1 MSEPKVK
8 GEGEAGGSA
17 WSEERG
23 TSDEGRRRSEGGMAR
38 RVGPRRRAAN
48 RVPLDLAGLRGALAD
63 APEPFEPLGMAG
75 LAVGPGALDR
85 LGDVLAGL
93 GAGAGDVVVLAAATP
108 ITVRGS
114 GLRQAIEERITSRY
128 AVKWVELGPADG
140 SVHAD
145 EQTVATAARA
155 TAGAGSVVTVG
166 SGTVTDIGKAAAGAG
181 TPLVAVQTATSVN
194 GYADPFSVLLRA
206 GVKRTTPTR
215 WPDWLV
221 ADTDVLLGAPQ
232 RLNLAGL
239 GDMAA
244 MFTATADWYLAA
256 LLGADGPPYRA
267 QAANLVR
274 PHGEV
279 MLRPGAGLTTDAWR
293 LADLARLLTLSGI
306 CMGVTGSTAP
316 ASGMEHAVSHLLEMA
331 ATAAGTT
338 TGTSTGTST
347 PASNSSLHG
356 EQVGVA
362 SVVAAATWAHV
373 RERIAAGG
381 LGRPARRPDPDA
393 VGDRIGAAFAGL
405 DPSGAMAAECLADYA
420 AKIRMLAS
428 GDDPLATLRAAWPD
442 REAVIGGLLIGP
454 AELAAGL
461 RSAGLPARFADLPA
475 PVDEAQARWAVANC
489 ALQRRR
495 FGAAD
500 LAMLLGAWEDDDV
513 DAVLAAA
520 EQAAGGGPEAAGGGP
535 EATGGGR
542 VAGRAG
548 DDGARAP

>member
-1 MSEPKVK
+1 MSEPQVK
-8 GEGEAGGSA
+8 GEGEVGGEVGGAA
-17 WSEERG
+17 WTEERG
-23 TSDEGRRRSEGGMAR
+23 TSDEGRPRSEGGMGR
-38 RVGPRRRAAN
+38 WVGPRRRAGN
-48 RVPLDLAGLRGALAD
+48 TVPLDLGGLRAALAGS
-63 APEPFEPLGMAG
+63 PEPFEPLGMAG
-75 LAVGPGALDR
+75 LVVGPGALDR

-93 GAGAGDVVVLAAATP
+93 GTGAGDGAGDVVVLAAATP
-108 ITVRGS
+108 MTVRGS
-114 GLRQAIEERITSRY
+114 GLREAIEERITSRY
-128 AVKWVELGPADG
+128 AMKWAELGPADG

-145 EQTVATAARA
+145 EQTVTTAARA
-155 TAGAGSVVTVG
+155 ADGADCVVSVG
-166 SGTVTDIGKAAAGAG
+166 SGTVTDIGKAVAGAG
-181 TPLVAVQTATSVN
+181 VPLVAVQTATSVN
-194 GYADPFSVLLRA
+194 GYADPFSVLLKA

-221 ADTDVLLGAPQ
+221 VDTDVLLGAPE

-267 QAANLVR
+267 AAVDLVR

-279 MLRPGAGLTTDAWR
+279 MLGLGDGLTTDALG

-306 CMGVTGSTAP
+306 GMGVTGSTAP

-331 ATAAGTT
+331 ATA

-347 PASNSSLHG
+347 PASLHG

-381 LGRPARRPDPDA
+381 LGRPARMPDPDA

-420 AKIRMLAS
+420 AKIRLLAS
-428 GDDPLATLRAAWPD
+428 GNDPLATLRAAWAD
-442 REAVIGGLLIGP
+442 CEAAIGGLLIGP

-461 RSAGLPARFADLPA
+461 RPAGLPVRFADLPA
-475 PVDEAQARWAVANC
+475 PVDEPQARWAVANC

-495 FGAAD
+495 FGVAD
-500 LAMLLGAWEDDDV
+500 LAMLLGAWEEDDV

-520 EQAAGGGPEAAGGGP
+520 EQAASVGAGAADVG
-535 EATGGGR
+535 
-542 VAGRAG
+542 AG
-548 DDGARAP
+548 DGGAGAP